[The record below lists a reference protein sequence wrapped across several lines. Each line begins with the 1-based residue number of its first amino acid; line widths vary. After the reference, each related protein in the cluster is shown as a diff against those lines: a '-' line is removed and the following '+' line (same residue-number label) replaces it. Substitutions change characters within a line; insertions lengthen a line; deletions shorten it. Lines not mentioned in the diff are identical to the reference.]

1 MESKS
6 LKSSLISL
14 IHSFF
19 SFLQQILFDAPYNRE
34 LVVPRLTHWAD
45 WRIVI
50 FPMLGRLSP
59 TNLNESSYPEISGSK
74 LALETLLSGGTGL
87 PLMGTENPDLNV
99 EEVQKRC
106 DMMHITDKPLDL
118 EDAATIISG
127 SISLVDSCPEEEKL
141 ATLLETGKSLSMD
154 IPQLDSLAEKKKEL
168 QEKLDSRNVC
178 YQRAKDD
185 NERKLAMETDV
196 TEAEGLQVFRP
207 SYQMWRDLNSSK

>member
-1 MESKS
+1 
-6 LKSSLISL
+6 
-14 IHSFF
+14 
-19 SFLQQILFDAPYNRE
+19 
-34 LVVPRLTHWAD
+34 
-45 WRIVI
+45 
-50 FPMLGRLSP
+50 MLGRLSP
-59 TNLNESSYPEISGSK
+59 AKLNEFSYPEMAGSNPTLL
-74 LALETLLSGGTGL
+74 LAQENLLSGGTGL

-118 EDAATIISG
+118 EDVATIISG
-127 SISLVDSCPEEEKL
+127 SISLVDSCLEEEKL
-141 ATLLETGKSLSMD
+141 VTLLETGKNLSLD

-196 TEAEGLQVFRP
+196 TEREGLQVFRP
-207 SYQMWRDLNSSK
+207 SYKMWRDLNSK